1 MKKVKNQKESS
12 KIKYNLAIDSNIFT
26 NKNFL
31 NFLLWKKDI
40 IAVHILP
47 IVFLEVGYYFM
58 GKDMGWDIF
67 LKYLN
72 RYNSVILGWDDLDN
86 ATILRKALAQKQEL
100 PFRYHFRDFLIGS
113 QCISKNLDL
122 VTNNIK
128 HFQWVDNIRVFTP
141 EELVAHIMQDQH

>member
-1 MKKVKNQKESS
+1 MKKVKNQIESS
-12 KIKYNLAIDSNIFT
+12 KIKYSLAIDSNVFR

-31 NFLLWKKDI
+31 NFLLWKKDF
-40 IAVHILP
+40 IAIHILP

-58 GKDMGWDIF
+58 GKDMGWETF

-86 ATILRKALAQKQEL
+86 AIILRKALAQKHEL
-100 PFRYHFRDFLIGS
+100 PFRFHFRDFLIGS

-122 VTNNIK
+122 VTNNVK
-128 HFQWVDNIRVFTP
+128 HFQWVDYIRVITP
-141 EELVAHIMQDQH
+141 EELVAQIMQDQH